1 MSLKDY
7 FKKVKGLGVL
17 STADKWG
24 RVDSAIYAKPQVL
37 DDGKVVFLM
46 ADRLSYSNLE
56 DNPYA
61 AYLFKEDGAGY
72 TGKRLFL
79 KKDREAKDEK
89 EIGRILRKGGAAPET
104 EGKKKNFLV
113 IFKVEKELPL
123 VSAAKKEAH
132 VCPTC
137 HQKVGDV
144 GHLCSPGGN
153 AHENCDWCGSLIPDQ
168 RHLCDKKIRA
178 LAYICNSCGRTAV
191 KADYLCD
198 PAKVK

>member
-1 MSLKDY
+1 VSLKDY

-37 DDGKVVFLM
+37 EDGKVAFVM
-46 ADRLSYSNLE
+46 GDRLSYSNLE

-61 AYLFKEDGAGY
+61 AFLFKEDGAGY
-72 TGKRLFL
+72 VGKRLFL
-79 KKDREAKDEK
+79 KKVKAPKEEK
-89 EIGRILRKGGAAPET
+89 GSGD
-104 EGKKKNFLV
+104 KKKNYLV
-113 IFKVEKELPL
+113 VFKVEKELPL
-123 VSAAKKEAH
+123 VGVPKKEAH

-137 HQKVGDV
+137 HEKVGGA

-178 LAYICNSCGRTAV
+178 LSYICNSCGRTAV

-198 PAKVK
+198 PEKVK